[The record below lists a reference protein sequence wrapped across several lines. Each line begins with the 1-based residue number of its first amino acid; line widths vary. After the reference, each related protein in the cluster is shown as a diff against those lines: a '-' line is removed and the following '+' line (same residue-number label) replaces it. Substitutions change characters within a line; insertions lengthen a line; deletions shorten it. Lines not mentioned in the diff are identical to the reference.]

1 MLLFL
6 GVIGSGKYSEEV
18 NVSLP
23 IGETKEALGY
33 NMTYLKATPI
43 PGEPDKYHFNVALE
57 KDGKGFLLQPIMY
70 YSEYSQ
76 GVMKNPDWANLFYKD
91 IYLSPMALEVPE
103 EFSKEDVVQFNK
115 GEEKEVKGLKIKF
128 VDFDRSKFDRD
139 AMQEGKETLIGAELL
154 VSDGKN
160 TETVVVEQLLSEG
173 SQQHTPVKMKNHDHY
188 TFYLTNMS
196 IQDESAISVAVV
208 DESQPKNTE
217 SPEILVLTASI
228 KPFINFVWIG
238 TLVMGLGFFF
248 SIVKRVRRLK
258 GEVLPAGEISGN
270 GHKGVHTNGNT
281 NGHVKQKQSKQKQ
294 HN

>member
-91 IYLSPMALEVPE
+91 VYLSTNGAWKATE
-103 EFSKEDVVQFNK
+103 EFSKEDVVEFNK
-115 GEEKEVKGLKIKF
+115 GEEK
-128 VDFDRSKFDRD
+128 S
-139 AMQEGKETLIGAELL
+139 
-154 VSDGKN
+154 
-160 TETVVVEQLLSEG
+160 
-173 SQQHTPVKMKNHDHY
+173 
-188 TFYLTNMS
+188 
-196 IQDESAISVAVV
+196 
-208 DESQPKNTE
+208 
-217 SPEILVLTASI
+217 
-228 KPFINFVWIG
+228 
-238 TLVMGLGFFF
+238 
-248 SIVKRVRRLK
+248 
-258 GEVLPAGEISGN
+258 
-270 GHKGVHTNGNT
+270 
-281 NGHVKQKQSKQKQ
+281 
-294 HN
+294 